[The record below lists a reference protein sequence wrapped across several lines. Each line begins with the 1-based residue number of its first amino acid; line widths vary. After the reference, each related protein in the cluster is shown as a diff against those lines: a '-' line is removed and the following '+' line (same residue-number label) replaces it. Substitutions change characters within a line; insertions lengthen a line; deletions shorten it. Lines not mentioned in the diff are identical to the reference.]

1 MAHSHHKI
9 FDFALGLSALG
20 AASGIRG
27 MATAQQANAVAA
39 LAATEIAAVDALN
52 RAVAT
57 GLVPPPP
64 KPPTGP
70 TGGLWSAARTQYK
83 QDMQQYQADLA
94 HWHQVV
100 HMTLHPAKPSSGR
113 ALLWFILL
121 VLFVTVFVVQVVASH
136 S

>member
-20 AASGIRG
+20 ASSGIQG
-27 MATAQQANAVAA
+27 MATAQQANAAAA
-39 LAATEIAAVDALN
+39 LAATEIAAVDVLN

-64 KPPTGP
+64 KPPTR
-70 TGGLWSAARTQYK
+70 TGTRAQYK

-100 HMTLHPAKPSSGR
+100 RMTLYPAKPSSGGR

-121 VLFVTVFVVQVVASH
+121 VLFVTVFVGLVVASH